1 MAVVYATLII
11 KGKKTFADVP
21 ERLKEKVKEVLIDLD
36 CGELAE
42 QKNRLGDRQK
52 SPGYFLIIQHI
63 SEGQKRGIQTRIND
77 TVRIRK
83 VNKYAK

>member
-36 CGELAE
+36 
-42 QKNRLGDRQK
+42 
-52 SPGYFLIIQHI
+52 
-63 SEGQKRGIQTRIND
+63 
-77 TVRIRK
+77 
-83 VNKYAK
+83 